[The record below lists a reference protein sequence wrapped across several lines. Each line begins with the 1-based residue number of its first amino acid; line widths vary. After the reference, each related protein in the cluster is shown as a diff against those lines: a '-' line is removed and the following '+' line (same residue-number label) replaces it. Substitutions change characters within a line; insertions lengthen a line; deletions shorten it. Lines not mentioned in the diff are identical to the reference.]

1 MDLTIDQALEAAM
14 GALKADNFDEARRLY
29 GLIIEVQP
37 NHPDSN
43 HNLGVLNV
51 MAGATA
57 EAIRCFR
64 TALKA
69 NPKAEQ
75 FWLSY
80 IQTLVA
86 DNQLHAARKALNQ
99 GLNSG
104 LSTPNQEFL
113 QNLIDTASPKSS
125 QMKSAFLPGAERK
138 ALSKKTQGKS
148 RRGDKASAIEPL
160 PEELASA
167 MNFYNEGKFDNAI
180 KLASA
185 LTSEFPNHAP
195 SWLVLSAALNQKGE
209 VTSALHAA
217 RECVRLFPENPE
229 GLNNL
234 AVILK
239 RSGKPLEAVSRYQQL
254 LELNPDFAPAH
265 FNLAL
270 TFLDL
275 ERFTEA
281 KDSCLRAIKLDRRN
295 IDAHYNLGVIATRL
309 GQFPEAEEAYR
320 AAIFLDPSRSNAHTN
335 LGFLLQQT
343 GRLSEAKQSTL
354 EAISLD
360 PEQPD
365 PHFNLGNIFL
375 DKEEF
380 DDAQECFET
389 AIRLRPSHAKSHSQL
404 GCAIHGTGDDLG
416 AIQAFQRS
424 HELDPSNRTNYA
436 RLAILKTR
444 QNREPNPQKNRTN
457 TDCAVNRAGK
467 YVTSRVVEPD
477 LIETLYQM
485 ASRDFENTADT
496 RYGFGRCSLDFELL
510 EHKSQT
516 LNAVAA
522 DLTEIMSQA
531 VSSDIYCA
539 ESFFNILT
547 EGGGGTTPH
556 RHIREHDRPL
566 GIGDQKYSLVYYIS
580 VGDQSTSEPGSLILL
595 EPDEN
600 ILPTNGMVVIIPA
613 HRPHFASYNGR
624 LDRVLIGVNFYAL
637 R

>member
-1 MDLTIDQALEAAM
+1 MTLTIEKALELAAD
-14 GALKADNFDEARRLY
+14 ALRAANFDEAKRLY
-29 GLIIEVQP
+29 ELIIAVQP

-51 MAGATA
+51 MTGATA
-57 EAIRCFR
+57 DALRCFR
-64 TALKA
+64 AALEA
-69 NPKAEQ
+69 NPSAEQ

-80 IQTLVA
+80 VETLVA

-99 GLNSG
+99 GVYSG
-104 LSTPNQEFL
+104 LSVPNQEFL
-113 QNLIDTASPKSS
+113 QNLIETAAHKSS
-125 QMKSAFLPGAERK
+125 QMKSVSLPGAGEQ
-138 ALSKKTQGKS
+138 APVKTTKGKS
-148 RRGDKASAIEPL
+148 RRSVTASVAEPPPEEIASAV
-160 PEELASA
+160 
-167 MNFYNEGKFDNAI
+167 NFYNEGKFDNAI
-180 KLASA
+180 ELASA
-185 LTSEFPNHAP
+185 LSSEFPNHAT

-209 VTSALHAA
+209 LTSALHAA
-217 RECVRLFPENPE
+217 QEYVRLLPENPE

-234 AVILK
+234 GAILK
-239 RSGKPLEAVSRYQQL
+239 RAGKPLEAATRYQES

-265 FNLAL
+265 YNLAL

-275 ERFTEA
+275 GRFTEA

-295 IDAHYNLGVIATRL
+295 IDAHYNLGVIATDL
-309 GQFPEAEEAYR
+309 GQLSEAEEAYR
-320 AAIFLDPSRSNAHTN
+320 AAIFLDQSRSNAHTN

-354 EAISLD
+354 KAISLD
-360 PEQPD
+360 PQQPD

-375 DKEEF
+375 DREEF
-380 DDAQECFET
+380 DHAQNCFET
-389 AIRLRPSHAKSHSQL
+389 AVRLRPSHARSHSQL

-416 AIQAFQRS
+416 AIEAFQRS
-424 HELDPSNRTNYA
+424 HELDPSNHTNYA

-444 QNREPNPQKNRTN
+444 QNRELDPLENHTK

-467 YVTSRVVEPD
+467 YVSGRVVEPD
-477 LIETLYQM
+477 LIKTLYQL

-496 RYGFGRCSLDFELL
+496 RYGFGRCSPDFDLFEQ
-510 EHKSQT
+510 KSQT
-516 LNAVAA
+516 LKIVAS

-531 VSSDIYCA
+531 VSSEIYCA

-556 RHIREHDRPL
+556 RHIKEHDRPL
-566 GIGDQKYSLVYYIS
+566 GLGDQKYSLVYYIS
-580 VGDQSTSEPGSLILL
+580 VGDQSTSEPGSLTLL

-600 ILPTNGMVVIIPA
+600 ILPTNGMIVIIPA
-613 HRPHFASYNGR
+613 QRPHFASYNGS
-624 LDRVLIGVNFYAL
+624 LDRVMIGVNFYAL